1 MGGFVLE
8 GERLRLRPFEPWDAD
23 QLFNLIN
30 DFDIVQNLSA
40 VPWPYERRMAEQF
53 IRASIDL
60 ETEGRDFRRAIELRG
75 RAGLVGGLDLRL
87 EDSERD
93 SFGYWLGKTYWGM
106 GYMTE
111 ALGLMV
117 DHAFAVLKMEVV
129 TASALFGN
137 SGSLAVMRK
146 NGFVP
151 VDQHDF
157 DRPTF
162 GDRVRMQRMRLTR
175 VDWEAPR

>member
-8 GERLRLRPFEPWDAD
+8 GERLRLRPFEPRDAD
-23 QLFNLIN
+23 RLFNLIN
-30 DFDIVQNLSA
+30 DFDVVQNLTA
-40 VPWPYERRMAEQF
+40 VPWPYERGMAEQF

-60 ETEGRDFRRAIELRG
+60 EAKGRGFRRAIELRD
-75 RAGLVGGLDLRL
+75 REGLVGGMDLRL
-87 EDSERD
+87 EESERD
-93 SFGYWLGKTYWGM
+93 SFGYWLGKAYWEL

-117 DHAFAVLKMEVV
+117 DHAFAALNMEVL
-129 TASALFGN
+129 TASALVGN

-162 GDRVRMQRMRLTR
+162 GGRVRMQRMRLTR
-175 VDWEAPR
+175 AEWEARR